1 MSEGSEKGFFSKIL
15 GFLKKHIKL
24 IIILVII
31 VIVAIVVKI
40 KVIDP
45 KKAAAE
51 AETNQVF
58 TTELEKM
65 DLQDTISVTG
75 TLAAVDSASVTSTA
89 TNVKVEKIYYEVG
102 DYVEEGET
110 IVEFESDDYEQKLA
124 ELNAQY
130 NIDSIKS
137 QRTVDLD
144 NQTIDNTMDEIEEYK
159 EKIAD
164 DEEDIAKWNEYL
176 EKYKDVYNNLKDISE
191 QMEKY
196 PDDEELQERY
206 STETA
211 AAAKLGGTWGTAP
224 TVSGY
229 EGVQDKVES
238 LEDDIETQNKNIKT
252 AMQKIEAQE
261 YDIALTELQESYD
274 KTYTQADAID
284 DVYEQI
290 DATKV
295 VAPFSGYIT
304 NINVTEGNNYTQGST
319 VFNIS
324 DVSSFVVEG
333 SVDEYDISSLSTG
346 QKAVVKFDATD
357 DEEFTGEVT
366 YVGITP
372 PTSTTSSSSTTT
384 SASSSSSSSSS
395 YTIKI
400 ALDTADSRLRV
411 GMTAKASVILESV
424 EDVFAVAYDC
434 VSEDRDGNSYITV
447 VDDENNETRINVTV
461 GMETD
466 YYVEISGA
474 DLTEGM
480 KVKATASSGSDSSSS
495 DFPDMGGGDMGGGG
509 PDGGN
514 GGGPGGGGPGGGF

>member
-176 EKYKDVYNNLKDISE
+176 EKYKDVYNNLKDIYE

-196 PDDEELQERY
+196 PEDEELQERY
-206 STETA
+206 STETDA
-211 AAAKLGGTWGTAP
+211 ASKLGKSYGTTA
-224 TVSGY
+224 SLSDY
-229 EGVQDKVES
+229 ENVQNKVED
-238 LEDDIETQNKNIKT
+238 LEDDIETQNKNIKE
-252 AMQKIEAQE
+252 AMQKIESQE

-274 KTYTQADAID
+274 KTYTQSDAIN

-372 PTSTTSSSSTTT
+372 PTSTSSSSATAST
-384 SASSSSSSSSS
+384 SSSSSSSSSSS

-480 KVKATASSGSDSSSS
+480 KVKATASSGSDRSSS
-495 DFPDMGGGDMGGGG
+495 DFPDMGGDMGGG